1 MVNSKKLLSLFLAVV
16 MVFSAL
22 TIMASAYTRV
32 ETEGTADIDL
42 KYTVEKV
49 AVLPETAAGSAELA
63 GDNFYAVTVWM
74 KSAKPIDTLIV
85 PFHYNKAH
93 FSAITLSDGE
103 VTYPY
108 GAGLDQDSYFSD
120 MGEGANYLY
129 TLGDY
134 MNNTGMYKANG
145 TAATTK
151 ALAKCIGL
159 GNENSEG
166 VSILSE
172 LVSPDHTLYNKW
184 GAGLPA
190 NTGVMYAQIDCAT
203 KTKTA
208 YLNTIEGVT
217 TSTDW
222 NRMLTVYFES
232 ITDEDIAGDEFGVF
246 TDDCFTLD
254 GCYDGKGLG
263 YFQGATNYQA
273 LVPTMNVVSN
283 AVIPAGPTVEVKHE
297 GTQSKWKL
305 GNAKP
310 YEENYLFG
318 FVGSFTGITPETEVQ
333 NVGGKDRNMVK
344 NIDSITAIATIN
356 GTTVEAQ
363 VETIWL
369 NDDGSYGF
377 RAQFADF
384 KPTDTYSVS
393 VKFVIVSDGQTYE
406 SEVSEATTINAIYTK
421 SVSNGLP
428 AVQPTPAK

>member
-22 TIMASAYTRV
+22 TVMASAYTRV
-32 ETEGTADIDL
+32 ETEGTADIDI

-49 AVLPETAAGSAELA
+49 DVLPATDAGSAELA

-74 KSAKPIDTLIV
+74 KSAKPVDTLIV

-108 GAGLDQDSYFSD
+108 GAGMDQDTYYSE

-129 TLGDY
+129 SLGDY

-145 TAATTK
+145 TTATTK

-159 GNENSEG
+159 GNANSEG
-166 VSILSE
+166 ISILSE
-172 LVSPDHTLYNKW
+172 LVSPDHTLYGKW

-190 NTGVMYAQIDCAT
+190 NTGVMYAQVDCAL

-208 YLNTIEGVT
+208 YLNTISGVE

-222 NRMLTVYFES
+222 NRMLTLYFES
-232 ITDEDIAGDEFGVF
+232 ITDEDVTGDEFGVF

-254 GCYDGKGLG
+254 GSYDGTGSA
-263 YFQGATNYQA
+263 YFVSATSYES

-283 AVIPAGPTVEVKHE
+283 AVIEAPAGPSITFE
-297 GTQSKWKL
+297 GTQARMADW
-305 GNAKP
+305 N
-310 YEENYLFG
+310 NYATAT
-318 FVGSFTGITPETEVQ
+318 SFDAGIICQLNNKELTFDADYQCNE
-333 NVGGKDRNMVK
+333 
-344 NIDSITAIATIN
+344 IDSIMIYLNGSEEGVPCYQVYKVDNSTWKFRLVIN
-356 GTTVEAQ
+356 NV
-363 VETIWL
+363 L
-369 NDDGSYGF
+369 KD
-377 RAQFADF
+377 
-384 KPTDTYSVS
+384 
-393 VKFVIVSDGQTYE
+393 
-406 SEVSEATTINAIYTK
+406 SEAFATGDFSYKVVITFKDGTDAVEFSSTANFQTILADGIASYEANK
-421 SVSNGLP
+421 
-428 AVQPTPAK
+428 